1 MEEDWAGCIRKFY
14 RLEAAASR
22 HNMRRKKGQRM
33 NTDEK
38 LERLAARYWTLASI
52 PEEERNGYV
61 KGFLD
66 GIRDAL
72 IALGKLEVISIISKV
87 HESDSSGV
95 PEG

>member
-1 MEEDWAGCIRKFY
+1 
-14 RLEAAASR
+14 
-22 HNMRRKKGQRM
+22 M
-33 NTDEK
+33 NETDEK
-38 LERLAARYWTLASI
+38 LKRLAVRYWTLMAI

-61 KGFLD
+61 KGFLA

-72 IALGKLEVISIISKV
+72 VTLGKLEVISIISKV

>member
-1 MEEDWAGCIRKFY
+1 
-14 RLEAAASR
+14 
-22 HNMRRKKGQRM
+22 M
-33 NTDEK
+33 NETDEK
-38 LERLAARYWTLASI
+38 LERLAARYWTLMAI
-52 PEEERNGYV
+52 PLEDQGGYV
-61 KGFLD
+61 RGFLS